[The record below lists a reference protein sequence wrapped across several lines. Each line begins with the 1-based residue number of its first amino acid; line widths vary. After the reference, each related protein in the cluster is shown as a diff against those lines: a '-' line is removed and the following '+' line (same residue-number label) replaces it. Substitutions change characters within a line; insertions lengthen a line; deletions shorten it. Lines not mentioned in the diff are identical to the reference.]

1 MTRLPIALA
10 VAAAACGSPQAKAP
24 PAAPPVAPA
33 APASPSPDAP
43 ASTGDPSSYRSADV
57 LPVEQLDW
65 IERPSAPGA
74 KAAVVWQA
82 GDEGGALAI
91 VPPGSHGDP
100 QQQTRD
106 YASITVG
113 TTPQLE
119 LVEAAAAPRALA
131 CKQTSACMIY
141 RHSIPSG
148 PSGVKAAA
156 QREWHAYGPD
166 RRFAP
171 LWGTLDGG
179 AFGMLVEL
187 KAGAAPFWHIHGQD
201 VRMIVLAGT
210 VEYRASGREP
220 HVLAPGSYV
229 RQPGGFK
236 HTESCQAGA
245 DCLLYLHGERGF
257 DVKAM

>member
-1 MTRLPIALA
+1 MTRLSIALA
-10 VAAAACGSPQAKAP
+10 VAAAACGGSPATAP
-24 PAAPPVAPA
+24 PAAPPPAPA
-33 APASPSPDAP
+33 AASPAPSDAP
-43 ASTGDPSSYRSADV
+43 PSTGDPSSYRSADV
-57 LPVEQLDW
+57 LAVEQLDW
-65 IERPSAPGA
+65 VDRPSAPGA
-74 KAAVVWQA
+74 KVAIVWQQ
-82 GDEGGALAI
+82 DDRGGALAS
-91 VPPGSHGDP
+91 VPPGSRVEA
-100 QQQTRD
+100 QQQARD
-106 YASITVG
+106 YASITLG

-119 LVEAAAAPRALA
+119 LVEATAAPRALT
-131 CKQTSACMIY
+131 CNQTSACMIY

-148 PSGVKAAA
+148 VKPVAA
-156 QREWHAYGPD
+156 REWHAYGPD

-257 DVKAM
+257 DVKPM

>member
-1 MTRLPIALA
+1 MTRLSIALA
-10 VAAAACGSPQAKAP
+10 IAACGSPQAKAP
-24 PAAPPVAPA
+24 PAAPPPAPVS
-33 APASPSPDAP
+33 PASSDAP
-43 ASTGDPSSYRSADV
+43 PSTGDPSTYRSADV
-57 LPVEQLDW
+57 LPVDQLDW
-65 IERPSAPGA
+65 VDRPSAPGA
-74 KAAVVWQA
+74 KAAIVWQQD
-82 GDEGGALAI
+82 DEGGAIAI
-91 VPPGSHGDP
+91 VPPGSHAAP

-106 YASITVG
+106 YASITLG

-119 LVEAAAAPRALA
+119 LVEAAAAPRALT
-131 CKQTSACMIY
+131 CNQTSPCMIY

-148 PSGVKAAA
+148 VQPAAA
-156 QREWHAYGPD
+156 REWQPYGPD
-166 RRFAP
+166 GRFAP

-187 KAGAAPFWHIHGQD
+187 KAGTAPFWHIHGQD

-210 VEYRASGREP
+210 VDYRASGREP

-257 DVKAM
+257 DVKPM